1 MGAVDM
7 TVTAGT
13 TDWVEWAAAGM
24 PIPGETSSGDGH
36 LVVRRPSRT
45 LIAVMDGL
53 GHGPEAHEAA
63 TAAAAA
69 IAEVPDAPLRSLFEH
84 CDEAL
89 RRTRGVVMTI
99 ASIAEDGQM
108 EWMGVGNVEAVV
120 VRSTLAGRHEGVVAH
135 GGIVGD
141 RLPSLY
147 QGSTGLDAGDL
158 LIMATDGIQ
167 SDFVSS
173 VDPTLSP
180 QIMAARILESYSR
193 GYDDA
198 LVVVARYDGGRR

>member
-1 MGAVDM
+1 M
-7 TVTAGT
+7 TLDVGT
-13 TDWVEWAAAGM
+13 TDWVVWAAAGN
-24 PIPGETSSGDGH
+24 PYPGETTSGDGH
-36 LVVRRPSRT
+36 LIARRSLRT

-53 GHGPEAHEAA
+53 GHGPEAHKAATIA
-63 TAAAAA
+63 TAA
-69 IAEVPDAPLRSLFEH
+69 ITEIPDAPLRSLFEH

-99 ASIAEDGQM
+99 ASIADDGQM
-108 EWMGVGNVEAVV
+108 EWMSVGNVLGVV
-120 VRSTLAGRHEGVVAH
+120 VRSAPPHRHESAVAH
-135 GGIVGD
+135 GGIVGY

-147 QGSTGLDAGDL
+147 QGSARLDIGDL
-158 LIMATDGIQ
+158 LVMATDGIR

-173 VDPTLSP
+173 VVPILSP
-180 QIMAARILESYSR
+180 QIIASRILAGHSR